1 MRGVENMEL
10 SITVNNREYTLEV
23 DPKDS
28 LLFILRERL
37 GLTGTKNGCNQG
49 HCGAC
54 TVVLNGKAEKACL
67 TKAKNING
75 ADVLTIEGISPKFPN
90 EELHPIQVAF
100 IETSAVQCGFCTP
113 GIIMEL
119 FALLNEHPNVSEQEI
134 RTALEG
140 HLCRCTGY
148 QPILDAALLARKL
161 MSVKNYG

>member
-1 MRGVENMEL
+1 MEL